1 MLMMACVLW
10 SCEAVPQTESNED
23 VLVTSNDSEIFAKG
37 FSIGKHEYYVVYATC
52 DGHEGHTVRLC
63 SKNHCFLL
71 HSHDCPCR
79 KVQPAASM
87 VIDEEEEST
96 DPFDW

>member
-1 MLMMACVLW
+1 MLLMACVLW

-23 VLVTSNDSEIFAKG
+23 VLVTSNDSEIFAKK

-52 DGHEGHTVRLC
+52 DGSEGHTVRHC

-71 HSHDCPCR
+71 HSPDCR
-79 KVQPAASM
+79 LWDMSLR
-87 VIDEEEEST
+87 
-96 DPFDW
+96 